1 MAQLRRHAPRRG
13 TEGRMIVERPRDLR
27 RKKILAHGFLII
39 FLALI
44 LFPFLSIISISF
56 REGNVA
62 TGTLIPERFTL
73 EHWSLAF
80 NIPYTRADGTVVEP
94 PYPVLLWMWNS
105 VKIGLI
111 AGLGVLAIAT
121 VSAYAFSR
129 IRMRGKGALLD
140 GLFFIQMFPT
150 TLALVA
156 IYAMFDALGEVSPFL
171 GLDSHVALILIY
183 LAGVTL
189 HIWTIKG
196 YFDGIDTALDKAAAI
211 DGATPW
217 QTFRHIFL
225 PLAVPIMAV
234 VFVLAFIGFVNEY
247 PIASVLIRSE
257 SQMTLA
263 VGSRLYLNEFR
274 YLWGNFAAAAL
285 LSGLPITVV
294 FLFAQRYLVRGLSEG
309 AVKG

>member
-1 MAQLRRHAPRRG
+1 
-13 TEGRMIVERPRDLR
+13 MIVERPADLR
-27 RKKILAHGFLII
+27 RKKILAHGFMIVFLI
-39 FLALI
+39 LI
-44 LFPFLSIISISF
+44 LFPFLSVISISF
-56 REGNVA
+56 RTGNFA
-62 TGTLIPERFTL
+62 TGDLIPRNPTL
-73 EHWSLAF
+73 EHWVLAF
-80 NIPYTRADGTVVEP
+80 GFDYTRADGTVVEP

-105 VKIGLI
+105 VKIGVI

-121 VSAYAFSR
+121 ISAYAFSR
-129 IRMRGKGALLD
+129 IRIRGKATLLD
-140 GLFFIQMFPT
+140 GLFLIQMFPT

-156 IYAMFDALGEVSPFL
+156 IYAIFDAMGEISPLL

-183 LAGVTL
+183 MAGVTL

-217 QTFRHIFL
+217 QTFRFIFL
-225 PLAVPIMAV
+225 PLAVPMMSV
-234 VFVLAFIGFVNEY
+234 VFVLAFIGFINDY

-274 YLWGNFAAAAL
+274 YLWGDFAAAAI

-294 FLFAQRYLVRGLSEG
+294 FLIAQRYLVRGLSDG

>member
-1 MAQLRRHAPRRG
+1 
-13 TEGRMIVERPRDLR
+13 MIVENPRILR
-27 RKKILAHGFLII
+27 RKKILAHGFLIV

-44 LFPFLSIISISF
+44 LLPFLSVISISF
-56 REGNVA
+56 RAGNFT
-62 TGTLIPERFTL
+62 TGDLTPRDPTL
-73 EHWSLAF
+73 EHWALAF
-80 NIPYTRADGTVVEP
+80 GLDWTRADGTVVEP

-105 VKIGLI
+105 VKIGVI
-111 AGLGVLAIAT
+111 AGLGVLAIST
-121 VSAYAFSR
+121 ISAYAFSR
-129 IRMRGKGALLD
+129 IRIRGKAALLD
-140 GLFFIQMFPT
+140 GLFLVQMFPT

-156 IYAMFDALGEVSPFL
+156 IYAIFDALGEVTPL
-171 GLDSHVALILIY
+171 MGLDSHVALVVIY
-183 LAGVTL
+183 MAGVTL

-217 QTFRHIFL
+217 QTFRFVFL

-234 VFVLAFIGFVNEY
+234 VFVLAFIGFINDY

-257 SQMTLA
+257 DKMTLA

-274 YLWGNFAAAAL
+274 YLWGDFAAAAI

-294 FLFAQRYLVRGLSEG
+294 FLFAQRYLVRGLGDG

>member
-1 MAQLRRHAPRRG
+1 
-13 TEGRMIVERPRDLR
+13 MIVERPADLR
-27 RKKILAHGFLII
+27 RKKILAHGFMII
-39 FLALI
+39 FLILI
-44 LFPFLSIISISF
+44 LFPFLSVISISF
-56 REGNVA
+56 RMGNFA
-62 TGTLIPERFTL
+62 TGDLIPRNPTL
-73 EHWSLAF
+73 EHWVLAF
-80 NIPYTRADGTVVEP
+80 GFDYTRPDGTVVEP

-105 VKIGLI
+105 IKIGVI

-121 VSAYAFSR
+121 ISAYAFSR
-129 IRMRGKGALLD
+129 IRIRGKGTLLD
-140 GLFFIQMFPT
+140 GLFLIQMFPT

-156 IYAMFDALGEVSPFL
+156 IYAIFDAMGEISPLL

-183 LAGVTL
+183 MAGVTL

-217 QTFRHIFL
+217 QTFRFIFL
-225 PLAVPIMAV
+225 PLAVPMMAV
-234 VFVLAFIGFVNEY
+234 VFVLAFIGFINDY

-257 SQMTLA
+257 DKMTLA

-274 YLWGNFAAAAL
+274 YLWGDFAAAAI

-294 FLFAQRYLVRGLSEG
+294 FLIAQRYLVRGLSDG

>member
-1 MAQLRRHAPRRG
+1 
-13 TEGRMIVERPRDLR
+13 MIVERPRDLLI
-27 RKKILAHGFLII
+27 KKILAHGFMLC

-44 LFPFLSIISISF
+44 LFPFIVVLSISF
-56 REGNVA
+56 REGNFAV
-62 TGTLIPERFTL
+62 GSIIPENPTL
-73 EHWSLAF
+73 EHWYLAF
-80 NIPYTRADGTVVEP
+80 GLDYTRADGTVVEP

-105 VKIGLI
+105 IKIGLI
-111 AGLGVLAIAT
+111 AGFGVLAIAT
-121 VSAYAFSR
+121 ISAYAFSR
-129 IRMRGKGALLD
+129 IRIKGKGAMLD
-140 GLFFIQMFPT
+140 GLFLIQMFPT

-156 IYAMFDALGEVSPFL
+156 IYAIFDALGEVSPFL
-171 GLDSHVALILIY
+171 GLNSHTALILIY

-196 YFDGIDTALDKAAAI
+196 YFDSIDTSLDKAAAI

-217 QTFRHIFL
+217 QTFRFIFL
-225 PLAVPIMAV
+225 PLAVPIMSV
-234 VFVLAFIGFVNEY
+234 VFVLAFIGFINDY

-274 YLWGNFAAAAL
+274 YLWGDFAAAAI

-294 FLFAQRYLVRGLSEG
+294 FLIAQKYLVSGLSDG